1 MSLSNEWFEGYDDGF
16 NAGMFIG
23 ELETE
28 SKTRVAAFGAIRRAA
43 TIARSY
49 DEYAINERTRGR
61 ERIAAMEASAALG
74 VRRAIRAAIGSP
86 KA

>member
-16 NAGMFIG
+16 NAGLFIG

-43 TIARSY
+43 EVARKN
-49 DEYAINERTRGR
+49 DCHCRGCPISHR
-61 ERIAAMEASAALG
+61 AKLI
-74 VRRAIRAAIGSP
+74 RRAIRAAIGSP